1 LLETFLFFFTVALPK
16 VLLSILI
23 GVGLLLFSMD
33 VFIVT
38 CPERALDLIVVFID
52 LIVFVS
58 TFGACSSLEEL
69 NEREK
74 KEGRDE
80 IDPFDML

>member
-1 LLETFLFFFTVALPK
+1 MDTSLIIPILQI
-16 VLLSILI
+16 LSLLI
-23 GVGLLLFSMD
+23 GFGMLFLSMD
-33 VFIVT
+33 IFILT
-38 CPERALDLIVVFID
+38 CPERALDLVFSFID
-52 LIVFVS
+52 LIVFLS

-80 IDPFDML
+80 IDPFDFL

>member
-1 LLETFLFFFTVALPK
+1 MLNTFLFFFVTVLPK
-16 VLLSILI
+16 ILLSLLI
-23 GVGLLLFSMD
+23 GFGMLFLSMD
-33 VFIVT
+33 VFILT
-38 CPERALDLIVVFID
+38 CPERALDLVFIFID
-52 LIVFVS
+52 LIVFIS

-80 IDPFDML
+80 IDPFDFL